1 MVKPRSGRG
10 TLFGSYL
17 ISRRPRSR
25 SPAAGTGVRRRPA
38 ISCGAHSL
46 PISLERRAEGSAA
59 EGELVDP
66 QAVDALVPIL
76 RGRLPVRATADGTG
90 GHVPDRSVGAT
101 GSTGDRGVVVALD
114 VTRARRTGRGLVHG
128 GAIAD
133 GVTLDGGVEVPAI
146 GDARRFGGEAA
157 GKAGPLFLRRRRS
170 GGAQGRRGEG
180 GRRGKEGGG
189 RCSQGAGEDGE
200 AQSCDHVDTSFSSG
214 ARVAPGSSI
223 AMSWFP
229 KLQLPHGLESYAKS

>member
-133 GVTLDGGVEVPAI
+133 GVALDGGVEVPAI
-146 GDARRFGGEAA
+146 GDARRFGGDAA
-157 GKAGPLFLRRRRS
+157 GKLGPLFLLRHRCRRS
-170 GGAQGRRGEG
+170 GGAQGRSREG
-180 GRRGKEGGG
+180 GRCGEEGWGWRG
-189 RCSQGAGEDGE
+189 QG
-200 AQSCDHVDTSFSSG
+200 T
-214 ARVAPGSSI
+214 
-223 AMSWFP
+223 
-229 KLQLPHGLESYAKS
+229 